1 MLTIATNEFYSL
13 CIFPEHFQRRRSRC
27 QVNTK
32 WNRKKN
38 VSSRSNA
45 HGTCNNF
52 SVSNGVFCNNRTN
65 AKPSTKWIKKEER
78 RRFYAL
84 LFEKFAFDWAIEKK
98 KCRKTETTDVCKFC
112 DLTHSSNWS
121 RLCIWN
127 LAIAFLFS
135 FFLRFAVQFIWF
147 LSFSRKSPQIK

>member
-65 AKPSTKWIKKEER
+65 AKPSTKWIKR
-78 RRFYAL
+78 GTSSFLCFAL
-84 LFEKFAFDWAIEKK
+84 RKICLWLGNREK